1 MTLNPQARRLALL
14 GVALTLTL
22 TSAGWLFFGAHAEE
36 PTVVATP
43 AKATPAKPAPA
54 PAPVANAAAATPAA
68 TPAKAAAPIAKPA
81 AKPTVKTAAVA
92 TGAAAA
98 PTPVR
103 PAVRAVRRDTT
114 PTTATIEREV
124 FAYGGSGRRDPFRA
138 LISTSV
144 IRPMPSELRLVAVVY
159 DPRGAGSVA
168 ILRDST
174 TKKQHRVR
182 PGQLLGR
189 MRVAQIRQ
197 KHVVFT
203 IEELGFSRQEI
214 LGLQDSTA
222 TRLP

>member
-1 MTLNPQARRLALL
+1 MTLSPHARRLALL
-14 GVALTLTL
+14 GTALALTL
-22 TSAGWLFFGAHAEE
+22 TSAGWLFFGTHVEEE
-36 PTVVATP
+36 PVVAAAPRAAAAAPSAARKVAPSAAPVTAP
-43 AKATPAKPAPA
+43 ATTKRVGAERADSADSAAAADEA
-54 PAPVANAAAATPAA
+54 PAPVR
-68 TPAKAAAPIAKPA
+68 
-81 AKPTVKTAAVA
+81 AVA
-92 TGAAAA
+92 
-98 PTPVR
+98 
-103 PAVRAVRRDTT
+103 RRDTT

-124 FAYGGSGRRDPFRA
+124 FAYASSGRRDPFRA
-138 LISTSV
+138 LIATSV

-174 TKKQHRVR
+174 TRKQHRVR

-189 MRVAQIRQ
+189 MRVAQIRP

-214 LGLQDSTA
+214 LGLKDSTA

>member
-22 TSAGWLFFGAHAEE
+22 TSAGWLFFGARAEE
-36 PTVVATP
+36 PTTVATP
-43 AKATPAKPAPA
+43 AKAASGTT
-54 PAPVANAAAATPAA
+54 APVATPVATPAA
-68 TPAKAAAPIAKPA
+68 APAVAKSAPPADTAKRVVPAAAP
-81 AKPTVKTAAVA
+81 A
-92 TGAAAA
+92 TAAA

-114 PTTATIEREV
+114 PSSVTIEREV
-124 FAYGGSGRRDPFRA
+124 FAYGAGGRRDPFRA

-144 IRPMPSELRLVAVVY
+144 IRPMPNELRLVAVVY

-197 KHVVFT
+197 KQVVFT

>member
-1 MTLNPQARRLALL
+1 MTLNPQARRLALM
-14 GVALTLTL
+14 GVALALTL

-36 PTVVATP
+36 PTTVAAPTKAVAAPVAATP
-43 AKATPAKPAPA
+43 APTPAPTAA
-54 PAPVANAAAATPAA
+54 PAPVAKAPAPASAAPATKTVATKAVAKTAAAAAA
-68 TPAKAAAPIAKPA
+68 
-81 AKPTVKTAAVA
+81 
-92 TGAAAA
+92 
-98 PTPVR
+98 PVR

-114 PTTATIEREV
+114 PATATIEREV
-124 FAYGGSGRRDPFRA
+124 FAYGGGGRRDPFRA
-138 LISTSV
+138 LIATSV
-144 IRPMPSELRLVAVVY
+144 IRPMPNELRLVAVVY
-159 DPRGAGSVA
+159 DPRGVGSVA

>member
-1 MTLNPQARRLALL
+1 M
-14 GVALTLTL
+14 
-22 TSAGWLFFGAHAEE
+22 
-36 PTVVATP
+36 TP
-43 AKATPAKPAPA
+43 ATAKPSTAPTAPVAAAAAA
-54 PAPVANAAAATPAA
+54 PAPV
-68 TPAKAAAPIAKPA
+68 
-81 AKPTVKTAAVA
+81 
-92 TGAAAA
+92 
-98 PTPVR
+98 R
-103 PAVRAVRRDTT
+103 PARVVRRDTT

-124 FAYGGSGRRDPFRA
+124 FGYAGGGRRDPFRA

-144 IRPMPSELRLVAVVY
+144 IRPMPNELRLVAVVY
-159 DPRGAGSVA
+159 DPRGVGSVA

>member
-22 TSAGWLFFGAHAEE
+22 TSAGWLFFGARAEE
-36 PTVVATP
+36 PTTVATP
-43 AKATPAKPAPA
+43 ARAAAKPVAP
-54 PAPVANAAAATPAA
+54 AAAAPAA
-68 TPAKAAAPIAKPA
+68 PAAPAAAPSTAASPA
-81 AKPTVKTAAVA
+81 AHTSRGESAAPA
-92 TGAAAA
+92 TKAVAAA

-124 FAYGGSGRRDPFRA
+124 FAYGAGGRRDPFRA
-138 LISTSV
+138 LISTSI
-144 IRPMPSELRLVAVVY
+144 IRPMPNELRLVAVVY
-159 DPRGAGSVA
+159 DPRGVGSVA